1 MEISSKK
8 MHLLLVEDSPFQVAS
23 IRNQLSEQFEVEC
36 IDCLAKLRPILFDKK
51 IDIILLDLHLPDS
64 QGLQT
69 YLDCRTQAPNIPIII
84 LTVTSDDALAFEA
97 IKRGAQ
103 DFLVKKEVDE
113 KVILRAIRYSMMRH
127 ESQKEILNLSLLDEL
142 TKLNNRRGFQAL
154 VEANIRLAIRN
165 HKNCILV
172 YLDIDEFKQINDQ
185 FGHSV
190 GDAVLQSM
198 GNILRASS
206 RDSDII
212 ARLGGDEFVVFFLDA
227 KEEDKTAVSIRLEKH
242 ISEYNHQGANFSTLA
257 VSYGMSI
264 FDYQNPKSVE
274 TLIQEADENMYNQK
288 RLKKHGLNR

>member
-1 MEISSKK
+1 METPSKK
-8 MHLLLVEDSPFQVAS
+8 IHLLLVEDSPFQVAS
-23 IRNQLSEQFEVEC
+23 IRNQLSEQFEIEC
-36 IDCLAKLRPILFDKK
+36 IDCLAKIRPILFDKE

-69 YLDCRTQAPNIPIII
+69 YLDCRTQAPHTPIVI

-113 KVILRAIRYSMMRH
+113 KVILRAIRYSLMRH
-127 ESQKEILNLSLLDEL
+127 TSQKEILNLSLLDEL

-154 VEANIRLAIRN
+154 AEDHIRLAIRN

-172 YLDIDEFKQINDQ
+172 YLDIDAFKQINDQ

-198 GNILRASS
+198 GDILRASF

-212 ARLGGDEFVVFFLDA
+212 ARIGGDEFVAFFLDA
-227 KEEDKTAVSIRLEKH
+227 KEEDKTAVSGRLEEH
-242 ISEYNHQGANFSTLA
+242 ISAYNHRNANFHTLA

-264 FDYQNPKSVE
+264 FNYHNPKSLE
-274 TLIQEADENMYNQK
+274 ALIQEADANMYNQK
-288 RLKKHGLNR
+288 NSKKHGLNR